1 MDSIRKNMT
10 LLALMALFCLHV
22 PAAPVSGAEIS
33 SQPAQGVIDPRF
45 KRPLPGKQ
53 TEKSREEGA
62 GQAQRAE
69 SRTRQKNNSATGAAF
84 RATGEQQRDDNAP
97 RGFQRLNRENSRVTA
112 SDSMNGKRAETR
124 TQRSNTFNS
133 QGSIKPAAE
142 LMGLDTPNSRTQ
154 SAPRESNVA
163 PRQTGDDNAPRGFQR
178 LNREKPRKTSSDS
191 RDGKRTEERT
201 QRSNT
206 SNSQGSIKPA
216 AELMGLDTPN
226 SRKTRD
232 DNTRQRGTSNLFRL
246 DDDRKG
252 RDDDSRRKS
261 GSDYR
266 HDKSR
271 SFDDQRKAS
280 RSDDHRD
287 KSRSYDDFRKSSRS
301 DDHRDKSRSYDDHR
315 REHRSDDYRGGYRYP
330 DSYHRPQPDYRH
342 YDREHY
348 RPRPVKHVVHYIP
361 PRHAVILHGHERY
374 HYYSGRYYRPW
385 NSGFILVRPPLGLIV
400 MSLPIGHRVF
410 ISAGI
415 PYFVFGDV
423 YYRQVPMGY
432 QVVEPIRDPAVN
444 LPETVSVNIDLLN
457 VRYGPDKTEEVI
469 AQIER
474 YTRLRVIGSAPGW
487 LYVEIEGQ
495 EDLRGWV
502 MEEYVSAEPYDG

>member
-1 MDSIRKNMT
+1 MDNIRKNMT
-10 LLALMALFCLHV
+10 LLALMTLFCLHV
-22 PAAPVSGAEIS
+22 LAAPVGGEEIS
-33 SQPAQGVIDPRF
+33 SQPAQEFSNPLF
-45 KRPLPGKQ
+45 KKPFPGKQ
-53 TEKSREEGA
+53 TEKSREERA
-62 GQAQRAE
+62 GKAQHGE
-69 SRTRQKNNSATGAAF
+69 SRTRQKNHSATDAAF
-84 RATGEQQRDDNAP
+84 RSTGEQQRDDNVS
-97 RGFQRLNRENSRVTA
+97 RGFQRLNREKSRETA
-112 SDSMNGKRAETR
+112 SDSRDGKRAEMR
-124 TQRSNTFNS
+124 TQRSNTSNNH
-133 QGSIKPAAE
+133 GGITPAAE
-142 LMGLDTPNSRTQ
+142 LMGLDTPNSRT
-154 SAPRESNVA
+154 
-163 PRQTGDDNAPRGFQR
+163 TGDDYA
-178 LNREKPRKTSSDS
+178 
-191 RDGKRTEERT
+191 
-201 QRSNT
+201 
-206 SNSQGSIKPA
+206 
-216 AELMGLDTPN
+216 
-226 SRKTRD
+226 
-232 DNTRQRGTSNLFRL
+232 RQRGTSNLFRL
-246 DDDRKG
+246 VDDKNG

-287 KSRSYDDFRKSSRS
+287 KSRSYDDFRRSSQSDDHRDKNRSYDGHRKDSRS
-301 DDHRDKSRSYDDHR
+301 DYHRDKSRSYDDHR
-315 REHRSDDYRGGYRYP
+315 REYRSDDYRGGYRYP

-469 AQIER
+469 AQVER

-502 MEEYVSAEPYDG
+502 MEEFASAEPS

>member
-10 LLALMALFCLHV
+10 LLALMTLFCLHV

-33 SQPAQGVIDPRF
+33 SQPAQGIIDPRF
-45 KRPLPGKQ
+45 KRPFPGKQ

-112 SDSMNGKRAETR
+112 SDSMEGKRAETR

-163 PRQTGDDNAPRGFQR
+163 PRRTSDDNAPRGFQS
-178 LNREKPRKTSSDS
+178 LNREKSRETASDS
-191 RDGKRTEERT
+191 RDGKRAEERT

-226 SRKTRD
+226 SRTTSD
-232 DNTRQRGTSNLFRL
+232 DYARQRGTSNLFRL
-246 DDDRKG
+246 DDDKKG
-252 RDDDSRRKS
+252 RDDDSRRNS

-287 KSRSYDDFRKSSRS
+287 KSRSYDD
-301 DDHRDKSRSYDDHR
+301 HR
-315 REHRSDDYRGGYRYP
+315 RGYRYP
-330 DSYHRPQPDYRH
+330 DSYHRPPDYRH

-361 PRHAVILHGHERY
+361 TRHAIILHGHERY

-502 MEEYVSAEPYDG
+502 MEEFVSAEPS

>member
-10 LLALMALFCLHV
+10 LLALMTLFCLHV

-112 SDSMNGKRAETR
+112 SDSMDGKRAETR

-142 LMGLDTPNSRTQ
+142 LMGLDTPNSRTT
-154 SAPRESNVA
+154 S
-163 PRQTGDDNAPRGFQR
+163 DDYA
-178 LNREKPRKTSSDS
+178 
-191 RDGKRTEERT
+191 
-201 QRSNT
+201 
-206 SNSQGSIKPA
+206 
-216 AELMGLDTPN
+216 
-226 SRKTRD
+226 
-232 DNTRQRGTSNLFRL
+232 RQRGTSNLFRL

-252 RDDDSRRKS
+252 RDDDSRRNS

-287 KSRSYDDFRKSSRS
+287 KSRSYDD
-301 DDHRDKSRSYDDHR
+301 HR
-315 REHRSDDYRGGYRYP
+315 REYRSDDYRGGYRYP

-487 LYVEIEGQ
+487 LYVGIEGQ